1 MRVRQETGLRPRR
14 GEEGYVLVMALL
26 ILAILFVV
34 ASSFMRLTLSEDEI
48 ASSDRDMAKA
58 LNAADAGVQQA
69 LQNAKAA
76 SSLTTLL
83 QTPTQ
88 VAGSHTFQNGGSYT
102 FLTANDPAESASAI
116 TDANSLLLITSTGR
130 ARNASR
136 IIETLVYIPKLPDFP
151 AAIYVPGAEGDSS
164 FSGTSFI
171 VDGHDTDPTTET
183 ATGAV
188 TKLGVGAYQV
198 GVRDSIYNA
207 LSNAEKTRP
216 VFDGTP
222 GDYGGQPSLAVDTS
236 LTSDTVQTMANT
248 YGAFATPQNTVQ
260 LSAGGSLNVAGTHTY
275 DNGSGGGPSSSNN
288 QGWGTPSSP
297 NVYKFSGITMADY
310 NANPGVSVP
319 TLNISGNFEGAGILI
334 LDGVY
339 LNISGDFRWEGI
351 IIVTGPKVGFSVGG
365 GGHQKI
371 FGAVMVNER
380 ASDRC
385 RAAIC
390 DELIVLGNPT
400 IKYSRTAINNAS
412 RALGQRY
419 IYWNEHGA

>member
-1 MRVRQETGLRPRR
+1 MSGSPRTGLRPRR
-14 GEEGYVLVMALL
+14 GEAGYVLVMALL
-26 ILAILFVV
+26 VLAILFVV

-48 ASSDRDMAKA
+48 ATSDREMTKA

-69 LQNAKAA
+69 LQNIKAA

-83 QTPTQ
+83 GTPAQAT
-88 VAGSHTFQNGGSYT
+88 GSLTFQYGGSYT
-102 FLTANDPAESASAI
+102 FGIANDPAESAAPTVDS
-116 TDANSLLLITSTGR
+116 NNYLLISSTGR
-130 ARNASR
+130 SRNATR
-136 IIETLVYIPKLPDFP
+136 IIEALVYVPKLPDFP

-171 VDGHDTDPTTET
+171 VDGHDTDPTTEA

-188 TKLGVGAYQV
+188 TKLGVGAYRV

-207 LSNAEKTRP
+207 LSNAERTLP
-216 VFDGTP
+216 VFDGSP

-236 LTSDTVQTMANT
+236 LSSDTVQTLANT
-248 YGAFATPQNTVQ
+248 WGGFATPQNTVQ

-275 DNGSGGGPSSSNN
+275 GNGSGGGPNSSNN
-288 QGWGTPSSP
+288 HGWGNPSSP
-297 NVYKFSGITMADY
+297 NVYKISGITTADY
-310 NANPGVSVP
+310 NANPGISVP
-319 TLNISGNFEGAGILI
+319 TLDISGTFEGAGILI

-339 LNISGDFRWEGI
+339 LNISGNFRWEGI
-351 IIVTGPKVGFSVGG
+351 IVVTGPKVGFSVGG

-380 ASDRC
+380 ATDRC
-385 RAAIC
+385 KAAIC

-419 IYWNEHGA
+419 IYWNERGA